1 MRTTILFSSLFI
13 AAAQAGKRGL
23 VWPYYNSPLNPGV
36 FNNGDGEVVAIY
48 DYETYAPSSSNGNGG
63 LGFIGMQRCLDCA
76 SSPVA
81 DLASRQ
87 AAQGWA
93 TVFSL
98 NEPDINGISPSQ
110 AAAFHKQ
117 YINPLAIKKAFPAV
131 TSSGS
136 AGQGL
141 DWLSQMIS
149 ACAGNCFADYVNL
162 HWYGQSFA
170 EFQSY
175 VQSANAKFPSYTI
188 VITEFALQNP
198 AGGQSDQIAF
208 FKQAFPWLD
217 SQSYVTL
224 YFPFV
229 ATSPSLFSS
238 NDASGAAFVGTGSC
252 LYNDDGS
259 PSAVGNLMY

>member
-1 MRTTILFSSLFI
+1 M
-13 AAAQAGKRGL
+13 
-23 VWPYYNSPLNPGV
+23 
-36 FNNGDGEVVAIY
+36 AIY
-48 DYETYAPSSSNGNGG
+48 DYETYAPPSTNGNGG

-110 AAAFHKQ
+110 AAAFHEQ
-117 YINPLAIKKAFPAV
+117 YINPLVVILSLSMITHVLRSILQAIKKAFPAV

-149 ACAGNCFADYVNL
+149 ACAGNCYADYVNL
-162 HWYGQSFA
+162 HWYG
-170 EFQSY
+170 
-175 VQSANAKFPSYTI
+175 
-188 VITEFALQNP
+188 
-198 AGGQSDQIAF
+198 
-208 FKQAFPWLD
+208 
-217 SQSYVTL
+217 
-224 YFPFV
+224 
-229 ATSPSLFSS
+229 
-238 NDASGAAFVGTGSC
+238 
-252 LYNDDGS
+252 
-259 PSAVGNLMY
+259 